1 MENFKLHP
9 ILKKSEKK
17 LKATKKA
24 FWDNKLDEI
33 IRQEINRIVENVENK
48 CENLNILVTGGA
60 GFLGSWLCDV
70 LTEQNANV
78 MCLDNLTSGLLEN
91 INHLKQK
98 KNFTYINHDISS
110 PYYPDR
116 KIDIIFHL
124 ASRASRFEF
133 ERHPIQILKANT
145 LGTWVVLGI
154 TKKFNST
161 LLYASTSEVY
171 GNPDQ
176 FHVPTSEEYY
186 GNVNPIGPRSCYDEA
201 KRAGEAFAMAYML
214 EHDLDIRIVR
224 IFNTYGPRMRPG
236 NLYGRAIPNFITKAL
251 SGEDIT
257 VFGDGT
263 QTRSFTFVTD
273 EIEGILK
280 TTISKQCKGQVIN
293 LGNDN
298 EITILELAK
307 KIKHLTQ
314 SNSQITFHPVPLD
327 DPLRRCP
334 DIRKARKLI
343 GWVPKT
349 SISDGLNTTINWYK
363 SHKY

>member
-1 MENFKLHP
+1 M
-9 ILKKSEKK
+9 
-17 LKATKKA
+17 
-24 FWDNKLDEI
+24 DEI

-154 TKKFNST
+154 TKKFNAR
-161 LLYASTSEVY
+161 LILASTSEVY
-171 GNPDQ
+171 GNPDDS
-176 FHVPTSEEYY
+176 HIPTSEEYH

-214 EHDLDIRIVR
+214 EYGLDIRIIR
-224 IFNTYGPRMRPG
+224 IFN
-236 NLYGRAIPNFITKAL
+236 
-251 SGEDIT
+251 
-257 VFGDGT
+257 
-263 QTRSFTFVTD
+263 
-273 EIEGILK
+273 
-280 TTISKQCKGQVIN
+280 
-293 LGNDN
+293 
-298 EITILELAK
+298 
-307 KIKHLTQ
+307 
-314 SNSQITFHPVPLD
+314 
-327 DPLRRCP
+327 
-334 DIRKARKLI
+334 
-343 GWVPKT
+343 
-349 SISDGLNTTINWYK
+349 
-363 SHKY
+363 